1 MPTTIFNFLPEHQ
14 CHDYQHFIYNLDE
27 QQVVESP
34 NDFNKLPT
42 PLPSKLY
49 LHIEQQCLSYSVLY
63 FTDEMHAF
71 VDVPE
76 DDFWLIENQEY
87 TDGIIHTRILLDSEK
102 MSILNQVQKM
112 STLNQVQP
120 YSLKTYFKLR
130 GGHHYQI
137 RYKNS
142 PIVAIRAQQS
152 WKIVSK

>member
-1 MPTTIFNFLPEHQ
+1 MPTTIFNFSPEHQ

-27 QQVVESP
+27 QIIVQCP

-49 LHIEQQCLSYSVLY
+49 LHIVKQCLSYSVLY

-102 MSILNQVQKM
+102 MS
-112 STLNQVQP
+112 TLNQLQP

-142 PIVAIRAQQS
+142 PIIAVRAQQY